1 MYIYNVT
8 VNIEEEAH
16 DEWLAW
22 MKETHI
28 PDVMETKMFISNRM
42 LEVLVDGEHGRTYS
56 IQYEVKDMETV
67 MLYQQVYAPKLQQ
80 DHKDKFEGK
89 FVAFRTMLRLEHT
102 FNPEKE

>member
-28 PDVMETKMFISNRM
+28 PDVMNTGMFISNRM
-42 LEVLVDGEHGRTYS
+42 LEVMVDGENGRTYS

-80 DHKDKFEGK
+80 EHKDKFEGK

-102 FNPEKE
+102 HNPEK

>member
-28 PDVMETKMFISNRM
+28 PDVMETGMFLGNRM
-42 LEVLVDGEHGRTYS
+42 LEVMVDGENGRTYS

-80 DHKDKFEGK
+80 DHKDKFEGR

-102 FNPEKE
+102 HNPEK